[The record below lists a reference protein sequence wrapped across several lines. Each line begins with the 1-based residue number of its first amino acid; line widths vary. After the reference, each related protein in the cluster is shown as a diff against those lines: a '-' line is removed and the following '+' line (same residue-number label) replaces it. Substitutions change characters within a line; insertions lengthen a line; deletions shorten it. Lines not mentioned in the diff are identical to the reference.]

1 MPVRLEREF
10 AELEKLAS
18 AHELPRDVL
27 KAMRQLGRRQG
38 TLGLG
43 ETQLR
48 ERLNQ
53 LQELHILPEHRVQPN
68 LQDPE
73 EPGEESV

>member
-1 MPVRLEREF
+1 ME
-10 AELEKLAS
+10 
-18 AHELPRDVL
+18 H
-27 KAMRQLGRRQG
+27 RRTG
-38 TLGLG
+38 IGLS

-53 LQELHILPEHRVQPN
+53 LQELRLLPEHRVQSG

-73 EPGEESV
+73 EPGEESA